1 MQRPFAF
8 PVQGEVG
15 GGRRSEGLWVLPNG
29 GRTYI
34 FASAVNPSVSLTAD
48 SSPCTGEPGSRLTRG
63 GATIPARLVCT
74 DRGAFADKEIIFS
87 VAARLSG
94 ALP

>member
-1 MQRPFAF
+1 MP
-8 PVQGEVG
+8 
-15 GGRRSEGLWVLPNG
+15 PNG

-34 FASAVNPSVSLTAD
+34 FASAVNPSVTAK
-48 SSPCTGEPGSRLTRG
+48 PRQLPLHRGAEEKTLRQFLRPPGCTGEPGSRLTRG

-74 DRGAFADKEIIFS
+74 DGGAFADKEIIFS